1 MPAPPADSPTMT
13 ATDLTPDRTAPA
25 VGDVLYETRSHERYA
40 VVVATDPVGVTL
52 RRNGSEQFVPHAMF
66 GRWNDSS
73 LRVEPALAEHHG
85 TETTARRNER
95 LDHGREFAPA
105 AAVRCRHS

>member
-1 MPAPPADSPTMT
+1 MT
-13 ATDLTPDRTAPA
+13 ATDSTPDRTAPA

-40 VVVATDPVGVTL
+40 VVVAIDSAGVTL

-73 LRVEPALAEHHG
+73 LRVEPALDERHG

-95 LDHGREFAPA
+95 PNHGREFTPTV
-105 AAVRCRHS
+105 AVRCRHHS

>member
-1 MPAPPADSPTMT
+1 MT
-13 ATDLTPDRTAPA
+13 ATDSTPDRTAPA

-40 VVVATDPVGVTL
+40 VVVATDPAGVTL

-66 GRWNDSS
+66 GRWNDVS
-73 LRVEPALAEHHG
+73 LRLEPALAEHHG

-95 LDHGREFAPA
+95 LDHGRKFAPA